1 MATDTTPKQ
10 NDTPSTKPA
19 EAPKAAEAKR
29 TPKPRAKTAAK
40 PRSRTRTTAAKSRT
54 RRPAARAAR
63 SETTASPRTQA
74 TTTNGGRQVFAG
86 VIDAQE
92 KTLTA
97 LADYQA
103 SAAELS
109 PIPGASAI
117 AGAQARL
124 LRGATDVYVS
134 AARSLLK

>member
-1 MATDTTPKQ
+1 MATDTAPKQ
-10 NDTPSTKPA
+10 NDTQSTKPA
-19 EAPKAAEAKR
+19 ETPKAAEPKR

-40 PRSRTRTTAAKSRT
+40 SRSRTRATAKSRT
-54 RRPAARAAR
+54 RKPAARASR
-63 SETTASPRTQA
+63 SEATASPRPQA
-74 TTTNGGRQVFAG
+74 TTGGRQLLAG

-97 LADYQA
+97 FADYQA
-103 SAAELS
+103 RAAELS
-109 PIPGASAI
+109 QIPGASAI
-117 AGAQARL
+117 ASAQAQL